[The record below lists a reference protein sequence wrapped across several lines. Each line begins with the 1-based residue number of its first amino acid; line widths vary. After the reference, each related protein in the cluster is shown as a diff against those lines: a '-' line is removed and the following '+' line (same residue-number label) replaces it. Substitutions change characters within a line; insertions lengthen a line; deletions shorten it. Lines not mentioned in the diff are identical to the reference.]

1 MSGVQSDY
9 REQPGAH
16 YSTLKELGRSAR
28 HFAWLEAHDREPTAA
43 LGVGIATHLAVLE
56 PEKFAERV
64 VIWGRQLGRRSGSIW
79 AKFKGSADR
88 RDQIVL
94 TEDEHDEVLAL
105 ARAVRSSPQARPL
118 LTDPSGEAEKAIAWV
133 DGETGIQCKARL
145 DWVCGAGIADLKTT
159 RDASPDGF
167 ARECARYG
175 YHRQAAFYVDGYT
188 AAQCPRGGLVSA
200 THRQAAFSII
210 AVEKAPP
217 YVVQVYRVAG
227 DVLELGRAE
236 MRSYLRQLAQLQRL
250 PQDQWP
256 GYADEPLDLYLPR
269 WAMPREDALG
279 DLGLDATGLDDATKE
294 D

>member
-9 REQPGAH
+9 RERPGAH

-28 HFAWLEAHDREPTAA
+28 HFAWLEEHGREPATH
-43 LGVGIATHLAVLE
+43 LDVGIATHLAVLE
-56 PEKFAERV
+56 PGRFSERV
-64 VIWGRQLGRRSGSIW
+64 VLWERRLGKRSGTTW
-79 AKFKGSADR
+79 ARFKGAADAHER
-88 RDQIVL
+88 IVL
-94 TEDEHDEVLAL
+94 TEDDHDEVLAL
-105 ARAVRSSPQARPL
+105 ARAVRSSPQAKPL
-118 LTDPSGEAEKAIAWV
+118 LTDPSGESEKEIAWV
-133 DGETGIQCKARL
+133 DGETGLACKARL
-145 DWVCGAGIADLKTT
+145 DWVCAQGIVDLKTT

-175 YHRQAAFYVDGYT
+175 YHRQAAFYSDGY
-188 AAQCPRGGLVSA
+188 AASHRGLMP
-200 THRQAAFSII
+200 AFWII
-210 AVEKAPP
+210 AVEKEPP

-227 DVLELGRAE
+227 DVLELGRAD
-236 MRSYLRQLAQLQRL
+236 MRSYLRQYAQLQRI
-250 PQDQWP
+250 PQERWP